1 MTILP
6 GSDLT
11 SARHT
16 ARQHKEELLTR
27 MFPAR
32 QAKAFRGT
40 RGAPAADAPPASLLS
55 TIPPEANIRGVGFG
69 AKVTSGAGIDTTAV
83 RVYVRA
89 KQPKR
94 LLSKSEIVPAEINGI
109 PTDVIAVGE
118 IFAAAVACGVSVGHV
133 KVTAGTL
140 GCLVKRAG
148 ASSKRFILSNNH
160 ILANANIA
168 KKNDAILQP
177 GKIDGGVL
185 PAIAKLTDFEPLR
198 FDGTP
203 NTIDAAIA
211 ELLDAAS
218 VTPDL
223 MVIGPIVAPVS
234 GASVYQSVRK
244 HGRTTLHTVGV
255 IMDIAAD
262 VNVGYEGGRVAAFH
276 DQLAVTGLN
285 GGFAG
290 RGDSGSLVVDAV
302 SRRAV
307 GLVVAVS
314 QGLTYC
320 NPIDAVLARFG
331 VDIA

>member
-1 MTILP
+1 T
-6 GSDLT
+6 D

-16 ARQHKEELLTR
+16 ARRHKEDLLAC

-32 QAKAFRGT
+32 KAKARRGT
-40 RGAPAADAPPASLLS
+40 RAADAADASSASFLS

-94 LLSKSEIVPAEINGI
+94 LLSASEIVPAEINGI

-140 GCLVKRAG
+140 GCLVTRA
-148 ASSKRFILSNNH
+148 ATS
-160 ILANANIA
+160 
-168 KKNDAILQP
+168 
-177 GKIDGGVL
+177 
-185 PAIAKLTDFEPLR
+185 
-198 FDGTP
+198 
-203 NTIDAAIA
+203 

-223 MVIGPIVAPVS
+223 MVIGTIVPPVS

-285 GGFAG
+285 GGFAD
-290 RGDSGSLVVDAV
+290 RGDS
-302 SRRAV
+302 
-307 GLVVAVS
+307 
-314 QGLTYC
+314 
-320 NPIDAVLARFG
+320 
-331 VDIA
+331 

>member
-1 MTILP
+1 MTK
-6 GSDLT
+6 LT
-11 SARHT
+11 DSARRT
-16 ARQHKEELLTR
+16 ARQHKDELLTR

-32 QAKAFRGT
+32 KAKA
-40 RGAPAADAPPASLLS
+40 PAASLLS
-55 TIPPEANIRGVGFG
+55 SIPPEANIRGVGFG
-69 AKVTSGAGIDTTAV
+69 AKVTSGAGIDTAAV

-94 LLSKSEIVPAEINGI
+94 LLSENELVPSEINGV

-133 KVTAGTL
+133 NVTAGRL
-140 GCLVKRAG
+140 GCLVKRAA
-148 ASSKRFILSNNH
+148 ASGKRFILSNNH
-160 ILANANIA
+160 VLANANNA

-177 GKIDGGVL
+177 GKIDGGVP
-185 PAIAKLTDFEPLR
+185 PAIAKLTDFEPLH

-203 NTIDAAIA
+203 NLIDAAIA
-211 ELLDAAS
+211 ELVDVTS
-218 VTPDL
+218 VAPEL
-223 MVIGPIVAPVS
+223 MVIGSIVPPVS

-262 VNVGYEGGRVAAFH
+262 INVGYEGGRVAAFH
-276 DQLAVTGLN
+276 DQLAVTGV
-285 GGFAG
+285 GGAFG
-290 RGDSGSLVVDAV
+290 DRGDSGSLVVDAV

-307 GLVVAVS
+307 GLVVAVA

-320 NPIDAVLARFG
+320 NPIEAVLARFG
-331 VDIA
+331 VDIASV